1 VKQQTNY
8 QINKSFEK
16 QITYISF
23 YVIREREKT
32 DFRKHI
38 ERYTYVIYCESDDV
52 VLLLCQDKYK
62 HL

>member
-32 DFRKHI
+32 DFRNHI
-38 ERYTYVIYCESDDV
+38 ER
-52 VLLLCQDKYK
+52 
-62 HL
+62 